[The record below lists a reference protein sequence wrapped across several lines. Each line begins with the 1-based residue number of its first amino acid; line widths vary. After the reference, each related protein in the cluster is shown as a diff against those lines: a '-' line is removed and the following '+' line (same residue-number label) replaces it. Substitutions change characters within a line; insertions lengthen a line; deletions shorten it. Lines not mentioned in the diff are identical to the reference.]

1 MTDRSN
7 GIDFQFEVRAI
18 QCNLPNKLKMHALQ
32 MRPLSKLHLYRP
44 TLPTTHQA
52 TPQAA
57 CYNNTGFTLIESLVS
72 IALIGILMGIA
83 LPQLELHWQTTRR
96 QDAQNSLMQ
105 LHLRQLQW
113 RGLHPQYASALS
125 ELNWTGTHS
134 ISKHYVLSIQSSN
147 AQNYIVHATAV
158 GMQSRD
164 LTCSSMSLHVLAN
177 AQLLR
182 TSNASALNDLGN
194 CWKW

>member
-1 MTDRSN
+1 MNPPSALSAPCY
-7 GIDFQFEVRAI
+7 RA
-18 QCNLPNKLKMHALQ
+18 A
-32 MRPLSKLHLYRP
+32 
-44 TLPTTHQA
+44 
-52 TPQAA
+52 
-57 CYNNTGFTLIESLVS
+57 GFTLIESLVS
-72 IALIGILMGIA
+72 MALVGTLMGIA
-83 LPQLELHWQTTRR
+83 LPQLELQWQKTRR
-96 QDAQNSLMQ
+96 QDAQNSLLQ

-113 RGLHPQYASALS
+113 RGLHPQYASSLS
-125 ELNWTGTHS
+125 ELNWTGMHS
-134 ISKHYVLSIQSSN
+134 ISRHYVLSIQSSH

-164 LTCSSMSLHVLAN
+164 LTCSSMSLHVSAN